1 MVRQELLETFNV
13 RKRLETLINELSK
26 EKEVLELR
34 TKIHDQVQEQV
45 NQSQRE
51 FLLREQMKAI
61 QKELGESEDGQ
72 SEVEELR
79 KKVEESGMSADA
91 KKECERE
98 LKRLAKMTPASAEYM
113 VSRTY
118 LEWMTSLPWNK
129 TSGTGDEQMDI
140 AKAQEI
146 LDEDH
151 YDLKR

>member
-1 MVRQELLETFNV
+1 
-13 RKRLETLINELSK
+13 
-26 EKEVLELR
+26 
-34 TKIHDQVQEQV
+34 
-45 NQSQRE
+45 
-51 FLLREQMKAI
+51 MKAI

-79 KKVEESGMSADA
+79 KKVEEAGMSAEA

-118 LEWMTSLPWNK
+118 LEWMTSLPWSK
-129 TSGTGDEQMDI
+129 SSGSTEIDI
-140 AKAQEI
+140 AKAHEI

-151 YDLKR
+151 YDLQKVKERILDYLAVKKHQPGMKGD